1 MQNLPWDLWL
11 TPSGLPDGLELD
23 LAYDAATARLQIT
36 LTNTGSAEA
45 RPGEIRLTA
54 EVDAPAAGGWAWLHG
69 RFMQADAIIRNFGAP
84 AAEGYDGGH
93 ARERAGGRTYISREV
108 ATLTL
113 LAKPSPVLLAG
124 CLAMDRFFF
133 DIEIDVDADESRI
146 EQLALVF
153 DLDGA
158 IIAPGERLELPPIKL
173 TEGHDALDLIEEYA
187 DEAATEMGARVP
199 DHVPAGWCSRCSS
212 DNRVGEANLVAN
224 LEAMLRDGHPA
235 EYIQVDDGFQAH
247 TGDWLTANAKFPSG
261 MQALAGRIREAG
273 YKPGLWLAP
282 FVLSEASAALR
293 EHPDMVLK
301 TPAGETVFVQTS
313 LGRCAILDCTNPES
327 EAWLRNVIRTVVR
340 EWGYVCLKLDALA
353 YAASPASRVHY
364 HTPGTTAA
372 MNLRRGL
379 EIIRDEAGGETFLLG
394 GSCHFGPAVGL
405 VDAMGVGAGVKETW
419 AAGPNPSVKHAMRL
433 ALQRNWMHGR
443 WWANDPDCLIV
454 RETDTELNEAETR
467 FLATGIALSGGMVVA
482 SDGLP
487 KVSPAR
493 QEMALALF
501 PPPGVAAR
509 PVEPSDGPVPRAW
522 RAELGEGRA
531 LIGILNWDDAPAW
544 VPWGELLKPGEV
556 AFDVWNRRML
566 PMGDVYLRPH
576 EGTLWQV
583 TAPGRTPRVAGDSGH
598 LAYHGLYQ
606 RQVSGR
612 LQVRNDGRRPRTI
625 AIQHRGQAW
634 EVDLAPGEMRWFD

>member
-11 TPSGLPDGLELD
+11 NPPGTADGLDVEM
-23 LAYDAATARLQIT
+23 AYDAATSRLQVA
-36 LTNTGSAEA
+36 LTNRGASEA
-45 RPGEIRLTA
+45 RPGDIRLTA
-54 EVDAPAAGGWAWLHG
+54 EVDTPAAGGWAWLHG
-69 RFMQADAIIRNFGAP
+69 RYMQTDAIVRNFGAP
-84 AAEGYDGGH
+84 VAEGYDGRYV
-93 ARERAGGRTYISREV
+93 REREGGRTYVSREV

-113 LAKPSPVLLAG
+113 LAKPSPVLLVG

-133 DIEIDVDADESRI
+133 DIEIEMDADESRV
-146 EQLALVF
+146 ERLALVF
-153 DLDGA
+153 DLEGA
-158 IIAPGERLELPPIKL
+158 VIAPGERLELPPLLL
-173 TEGHDALDLIEEYA
+173 TEGHDARDLIEEYA
-187 DEAATEMGARVP
+187 DEVATEMGARVP
-199 DHVPAGWCSRCSS
+199 DHVPTGWCSWYYFY
-212 DNRVGEANLVAN
+212 NRVSEADVVAN
-224 LEAMLRDGHPA
+224 LEAMVRESHPA
-235 EYIQVDDGFQAH
+235 EYVQIDDGFQAH
-247 TGDWLTANAKFPSG
+247 TGDWLTPNAKFPSG
-261 MQALAGRIREAG
+261 MKALADRIREAG

-282 FVLSEASAALR
+282 FVLNEDSAALR
-293 EHPDMVLK
+293 EHPGMVLK
-301 TPAGETVFVQTS
+301 SPGGETVFVQTW

-327 EAWLRNVIRTVVR
+327 EAWLREVIRTVVR
-340 EWGYVCLKLDALA
+340 EWGYEYLKLDALA
-353 YAASPASRVHY
+353 YAASPASRVNY
-364 HTPGTTAA
+364 HAPGTTAA

-379 EIIRDEAGGETFLLG
+379 EIIREEAGDGTFILG
-394 GSCHFGPAVGL
+394 CTCHFGPAVGL
-405 VDAMGVGAGVKETW
+405 VDAMRVGPDVKETW

-433 ALQRNWMHGR
+433 TLQRNWMHNR

-454 RETDTELNEAETR
+454 RDTDTELNEAETR

-482 SDGLP
+482 SDDLP
-487 KVSPAR
+487 KLAPGR

-544 VPWGELLKPGEV
+544 VPWGELLEPGEV

-583 TAPGRTPRVAGDSGH
+583 TAPGRTPRVVGDSGH

-612 LQVRNDGRRPRTI
+612 LQVRNDGRRMRTI

>member
-1 MQNLPWDLWL
+1 MQNLPWDLWFS
-11 TPSGLPDGLELD
+11 PSGLPDGLELD
-23 LAYDAATARLQIT
+23 MAYDAANSRLQLT
-36 LTNTGSAEA
+36 LTNRGESDA
-45 RPGEIRLTA
+45 RPGDVRLTA
-54 EVDAPAAGGWAWLHG
+54 EVDTPAADGWTWLHG
-69 RFMQADAIIRNFGAP
+69 RYMQTDAIVRNFGAP
-84 AAEGYDGGH
+84 VAEGYDGRYVREH
-93 ARERAGGRTYISREV
+93 AEGRTYISREV

-146 EQLALVF
+146 ERLALVF

-158 IIAPGERLELPPIKL
+158 IIGPGERLELPPLML

-187 DEAATEMGARVP
+187 DEVATEMGARVP
-199 DHVPAGWCSRCSS
+199 DHVPTGWCSWYYFY
-212 DNRVGEANLVAN
+212 NRVSEADVVAN
-224 LEAMLRDGHPA
+224 LEAMVRDGHPA
-235 EYIQVDDGFQAH
+235 EYLQIDDGYQAH
-247 TGDWLTANAKFPSG
+247 TGDWLTPNTKFPSG
-261 MQALAGRIREAG
+261 MQALAGWIREAG
-273 YKPGLWLAP
+273 YRPGLWLAP
-282 FVLSEASAALR
+282 FVLDEESAALR

-301 TPAGETVFVQTS
+301 TPAGETVFVQTW
-313 LGRCAILDCTNPES
+313 LGRCAILDCTNPEA
-327 EAWLRNVIRTVVR
+327 EAWLREVVGTVVR
-340 EWGYVCLKLDALA
+340 EWGYEYLKLDACS
-353 YAASPASRVHY
+353 YAASPASRVDY
-364 HTPGTTAA
+364 HAPGTTAA

-379 EIIRDEAGGETFLLG
+379 EIIRDEAGEGTFILG
-394 GSCHFGPAVGL
+394 CTCHFGPAVGL
-405 VDAMGVGAGVKETW
+405 VDAMRVGPDVKETW

-433 ALQRNWMHGR
+433 TLQRNWMHNR

-482 SDGLP
+482 SDDLP
-487 KVSPAR
+487 KLSPGR

-522 RAELGEGRA
+522 RADLGEGRA
-531 LIGILNWDDAPAW
+531 LIGILNWDDAPVW
-544 VPWGELLKPGEV
+544 VPWGELLEPGEV
-556 AFDVWNRRML
+556 AFDVWSRRML

-576 EGTLWQV
+576 EGALWQV
-583 TAPGRTPRVAGDSGH
+583 TAPGKTPRAVGDSGH

-612 LQVRNDGRRPRTI
+612 LQVRNDGPRIRTV
-625 AIQHRGQAW
+625 AVQHRGQAW